1 MQVYFANN
9 SKKKDMKTIRITDKE
24 ESINNFQVKR
34 IINPMYVTNV
44 KLVKSEY
51 NNNYCV
57 VINTTEK
64 AFTLLSNTQE
74 EALKIFDEIN
84 ECLESIQ

>member
-1 MQVYFANN
+1 
-9 SKKKDMKTIRITDKE
+9 MKTIKITDRE
-24 ESINNFQVKR
+24 ESVNNNLQVKR

-74 EALKIFDEIN
+74 EAIKIFDEIN
-84 ECLESIQ
+84 ECLESIK